1 MGKLLE
7 GKNNENGRHRRHAA
21 CPMQT
26 GKGACEVTE
35 SKLLSLTSSTNRLG
49 LDLGQVCRSVF
60 LLGLG
65 ALIAA
70 AYLPGSVSPDTIDIW
85 DQAVSNV
92 YTDWHTPVLAWLWG
106 LSNFPIEAI
115 FLLTLSVTIVAI
127 YLILKRWL
135 RPWIAVAGTSGVMM
149 FPATV
154 GWMGFVGKD
163 MWFAA
168 AFLLGTALIARA
180 GTENRVRLRRALM
193 LGVLICF
200 WCAIAAR
207 KNALLPVGAALL
219 VAWPVPKT
227 IFGRL
232 SARPFLRRVLA
243 SVAVLVLLMGSVSV
257 VSSLIVR
264 PRETHPES
272 STYLF
277 DLAGISLYEHRMLF
291 PRGVLASGTTLT
303 DIDRAFDVKQGDGY
317 FFGAGTPVNTF
328 LSPPQVTALRERW
341 LDAVL
346 AHPDAYLR
354 TRMSYSWALLG
365 VSAPHP
371 WGGVNAPGSLP
382 SDFRRDLPLPA
393 RTFGSLHQGVFNLL
407 VKIEHRNLF
416 RGWVFSLILVV
427 GSLLAGVRRVTE
439 ARVLLVGGVLSLAGF
454 AIGGISPTFRYSWF
468 TALCALIVA
477 ALALQR
483 IPGFGRADL
492 PSGLNP
498 GATNTTVGSEPKDPM
513 VVAANDVL
521 ETGVVPED
529 QRVVR
534 RPRRT

>member
-1 MGKLLE
+1 
-7 GKNNENGRHRRHAA
+7 
-21 CPMQT
+21 MQT
-26 GKGACEVTE
+26 GKGDCEVTE

-49 LDLGQVCRSVF
+49 LDLGQVCRSVV

-85 DQAVSNV
+85 GQAVSNV

-115 FLLTLSVTIVAI
+115 FLLTLSVTIIAVH
-127 YLILKRWL
+127 LILTRWL

-193 LGVLICF
+193 FGVLICF

-232 SARPFLRRVLA
+232 SARPFVRRVLA
-243 SVAVLVLLMGSVSV
+243 SVTVLVLLMGSVSA

-264 PRETHPES
+264 PRATHPES

-291 PRGVLASGTTLT
+291 PRGVLASGTTLS
-303 DIDRAFDVKQGDGY
+303 DIDRVFNVKQGDGY
-317 FFGAGTPVNTF
+317 FFGAGTPVNPF
-328 LSPPQVTALRERW
+328 PSPPQVTALQQQW
-341 LDAVL
+341 LAAVL
-346 AHPDAYLR
+346 AYPDSYLR
-354 TRMSYSWALLG
+354 TRISYSWALLG

-371 WGGVNAPGSLP
+371 LGGVSDPGSSP
-382 SDFRRDLPLPA
+382 SDWGRDLPLA
-393 RTFGSLHQGVFNLL
+393 DRTFESLHQDVFNLL
-407 VKIEHRNLF
+407 VKIEQRNLF
-416 RGWVFSLILVV
+416 RGWFFLLVLVV
-427 GSLLAGVRRVTE
+427 GSLAAGIRKVAE
-439 ARVLLVGGVLSLAGF
+439 ARVLLVGGVLSLASL
-454 AIGGISPTFRYSWF
+454 AIAGISPTFRYSWF

-492 PSGLNP
+492 PSGLDP
-498 GATNTTVGSEPKDPM
+498 RATNTVAGSAPMDPM
-513 VVAANDVL
+513 VAAAGAAR
-521 ETGVVPED
+521 ETDPVPEV

-534 RPRRT
+534 RPRQT